1 MAYILVARGR
11 QANPKAVLESSM
23 TKEEIILANR
33 DYLFPSIFH
42 YYKEPLVVSHAKD
55 QYVWDADGNQY
66 LDFFGGIVTISVGHC
81 NAEVN
86 RKVHAQMDRL
96 QHVSTVFAN
105 EPQAA
110 LAKKLAT
117 ISPGGKLTKS
127 FFTNSG
133 MEANET
139 AILTARCYTGSTEVV
154 ALRYAYHG
162 RSSLA
167 MGLTAQSNW
176 RLGPVTQ
183 AGIVHAVNAY
193 CYRCPFGL
201 TYPSC
206 EVKCAQDVEEVI
218 RTTTSGRI
226 AAFIGE
232 PIQGV
237 GGFVTP
243 PKEYFPI
250 VADIVKKY
258 GGLFISDEVQTG
270 WGRTGG
276 KWFGIEQWG
285 VTPDI
290 ITSAK
295 SLGNGAPV
303 GLTVAR
309 PEVADALKGTT
320 ISTFG
325 GNPVTAT
332 AAKAVIDY
340 IDEHKLMI
348 NAAETGAYL
357 RGKLDELK
365 AKYPIIG
372 DVRGMGLMQ
381 ALELVEDRESKK
393 PAVEATAAVMEA
405 ARQNQLLIGKGGTF
419 GNVIRVPPP
428 LNISKSDVDDFT
440 LRLEASFQ
448 QVPAARMAG
457 AAR

>member
-1 MAYILVARGR
+1 
-11 QANPKAVLESSM
+11 M
-23 TKEEIILANR
+23 TKEEIVLANR

-66 LDFFGGIVTISVGHC
+66 LDFFGGKVTISVGHC
-81 NAEVN
+81 NDDVN

-127 FFTNSG
+127 FFTTSG
-133 MEANET
+133 TEANET
-139 AILTARCYTGSTEVV
+139 AILAARCYTGSTEIV
-154 ALRYAYHG
+154 ALRHAYHG

-167 MGLTAQSNW
+167 MSLTAQASW

-183 AGIVHAVNAY
+183 AGVVHAVNAY
-193 CYRCPFGL
+193 CYRCPYGL
-201 TYPSC
+201 SYPSC
-206 EVKCAQDVEEVI
+206 GVKCAEDVEEVI

-226 AAFIGE
+226 AGFIAE

-250 VADIVKKY
+250 VAGIVKKY
-258 GGLFISDEVQTG
+258 GGVFISDEVQTG

-285 VTPDI
+285 VQPDI

-295 SLGNGAPV
+295 GLGSGTPI
-303 GLTVAR
+303 GLTMAR
-309 PEVADALKGTT
+309 PEIADALKGAT

-325 GNPVTAT
+325 GNPVATT
-332 AAKAVIDY
+332 AAKAVIDF
-340 IDEHKLMI
+340 IDEQNLMA
-348 NAAETGAYL
+348 NCTETGAHL
-357 RGKLDELK
+357 RG
-365 AKYPIIG
+365 
-372 DVRGMGLMQ
+372 
-381 ALELVEDRESKK
+381 
-393 PAVEATAAVMEA
+393 
-405 ARQNQLLIGKGGTF
+405 
-419 GNVIRVPPP
+419 
-428 LNISKSDVDDFT
+428 
-440 LRLEASFQ
+440 RLEEL
-448 QVPAARMAG
+448 R
-457 AAR
+457 

>member
-1 MAYILVARGR
+1 VGGR
-11 QANPKAVLESSM
+11 FSTPGGAWLKSDM

-33 DYLFPSIFH
+33 DHLFPSVFH
-42 YYKEPLVVSHAKD
+42 YYKEPLVVTRAKD
-55 QYVWDADGNQY
+55 QHVWDADGNQY

-81 NAEVN
+81 NEQVN
-86 RKVHAQMDRL
+86 RKLHDQIDRL

-110 LAKKLAT
+110 LAKKLAEIT
-117 ISPGGKLTKS
+117 PGRKLTKS

-133 MEANET
+133 TEANET
-139 AILTARCYTGSTEVV
+139 AILTARCYTGSTEIV

-183 AGIVHAVNAY
+183 PGIVHAVNAY
-193 CYRCPFGL
+193 CYRCPYGL
-201 TYPSC
+201 SYPSC
-206 EVKCAQDVEEVI
+206 EVKCANDVEEVI

-226 AAFIGE
+226 AGFIAE

-237 GGFVTP
+237 AGFVTP

-250 VADIVKKY
+250 VADIVKRY
-258 GGLFISDEVQTG
+258 GGVFISDEVQTA

-285 VTPDI
+285 VQPDI

-295 SLGNGAPV
+295 GLGNGAPI
-303 GLTVAR
+303 GLTIAR
-309 PEVADALKGTT
+309 PEVADSFKGAT

-325 GNPVTAT
+325 GNPISAT

-340 IDEHKLMI
+340 IEDHKLSI
-348 NAAETGAYL
+348 NAAEVGAYL
-357 RGKLDELK
+357 RNKLTELQ
-365 AKYPIIG
+365 AKHSLIG
-372 DVRGMGLMQ
+372 EVRGMGLML
-381 ALELVEDRESKK
+381 AMELVEDRVSKK
-393 PAVEATAAVMEA
+393 PATSQTAALMEATRENRILV
-405 ARQNQLLIGKGGTF
+405 GKGGYF
-419 GNVIRVPPP
+419 GNVLRISPP
-428 LNISKSDVDDFT
+428 LNISKADVDEFAR
-440 LRLEASFQ
+440 LLEASLMKVEAFAT
-448 QVPAARMAG
+448 V
-457 AAR
+457 